1 MSEHN
6 AISAAKVSK
15 ELRRMT
21 VSYVR
26 KRHENRKTKL
36 TRYYTVH
43 PCLSLQGIWLEE
55 AGFTTG
61 ATVSVAVEFGQ
72 LIIRPVAE

>member
-1 MSEHN
+1 MSEN
-6 AISAAKVSK
+6 TALSAVNISKA
-15 ELRRMT
+15 LRHLK

-36 TRYYTVH
+36 TRHYTVH
-43 PCLSLQGIWLEE
+43 PSLSLQGIWLEE

-61 ATVSVAVEFGQ
+61 AAVSVSVEFGQ
-72 LIIRPVAE
+72 LIIRTATE